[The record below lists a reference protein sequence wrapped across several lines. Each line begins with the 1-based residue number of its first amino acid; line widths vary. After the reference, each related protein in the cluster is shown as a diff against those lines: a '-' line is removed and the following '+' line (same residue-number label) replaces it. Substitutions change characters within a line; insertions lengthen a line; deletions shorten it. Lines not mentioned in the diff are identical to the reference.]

1 MILAVQILILIIGLT
16 VFMMQHKLK
25 QKMSIVGSKLVYW
38 TTLLF
43 MSLTFNSILVS
54 SYPTNYNAQSYFNLD
69 TLVVISGI
77 CIGYIILQVIAPS
90 RALNKLLKKVSK
102 TNRKQ
107 EEVLKE
113 EGYEQDGYLK
123 ELHFETFL
131 ETVCWLA
138 FVFTVALEAYMSLLG
153 GIGISEEINRGLKN
167 IVCMLMMISI
177 PIILRQIVFYLY
189 RIRSIKEEQNL
200 TEVEMKFHRK
210 LRKEN
215 SRL

>member
-1 MILAVQILILIIGLT
+1 MMLAVQLLILCIGLA
-16 VFMMQHKLK
+16 VFLMQHKFK

-43 MSLTFNSILVS
+43 MSLTFNSILFA
-54 SYPTNYNAQSYFNLD
+54 SYPNNYNLAGYLNIN
-69 TLVVISGI
+69 TLIVVGSIL
-77 CIGYIILQVIAPS
+77 IGYMILQIIAPS
-90 RALNKLLKKVSK
+90 RYFAKLVKKISK
-102 TNRKQ
+102 ANRKQ
-107 EEVLKE
+107 DEKMQEETH
-113 EGYEQDGYLK
+113 EQDGYLK

-131 ETVCWLA
+131 ETVCWLG
-138 FVFTVALEAYMSLLG
+138 FVFAVALEAYVGFLG
-153 GIGISEEINRGLKN
+153 GLGISEAMHISLKD
-167 IVCMLMMISI
+167 IGCMLMMITI

-189 RIRSIKEEQNL
+189 RIRSLKEEQNL

>member
-1 MILAVQILILIIGLT
+1 MILAVQILILTIGLA

-43 MSLTFNSILVS
+43 MSLTFNSILFS
-54 SYPTNYNAQSYFNLD
+54 SYPNNYDLEGYFNIN
-69 TLVVISGI
+69 TLIIVSGI
-77 CIGYIILQVIAPS
+77 LGGYIILQIIAPS
-90 RALNKLLKKVSK
+90 RALTKLLKKISK

-107 EEVLKE
+107 EEALKE
-113 EGYEQDGYLK
+113 EVYEQDGYLK

-138 FVFTVALEAYMSLLG
+138 FVFTVALEAYISLLG
-153 GIGISEEINRGLKN
+153 GIGISEEINGGLKD

-177 PIILRQIVFYLY
+177 PIILRQIAFYLY

>member
-1 MILAVQILILIIGLT
+1 MILAVQILILTIGIA

-43 MSLTFNSILVS
+43 MSLTFNSILFS
-54 SYPTNYNAQSYFNLD
+54 SYPNNYNLESYFNLN
-69 TLVVISGI
+69 TLIVLSGI
-77 CIGYIILQVIAPS
+77 LIGYIILQIIAPS
-90 RALNKLLKKVSK
+90 RSLTKLIKKISK
-102 TNRKQ
+102 ANHKQDEAMQ
-107 EEVLKE
+107 EET
-113 EGYEQDGYLK
+113 YTQDGYLK

-138 FVFTVALEAYMSLLG
+138 FVFTVALEAYVSLLG
-153 GIGISEEINRGLKN
+153 EIGISEAVDLGLKN
-167 IVCMLMMISI
+167 IVCMMMMVSI
-177 PIILRQIVFYLY
+177 PIILRQIIFYLY